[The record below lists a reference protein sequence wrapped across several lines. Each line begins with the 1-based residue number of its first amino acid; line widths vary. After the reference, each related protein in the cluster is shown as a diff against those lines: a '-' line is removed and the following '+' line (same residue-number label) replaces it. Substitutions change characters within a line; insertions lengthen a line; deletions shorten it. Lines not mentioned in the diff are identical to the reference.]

1 MSVVK
6 TYSEAGVDIEEER
19 RIIDSLAR
27 SLAFSRKGLG
37 AQIGGIGHYAG
48 LIDLGEHV
56 LALTTD
62 GVGSKVL
69 IARALGRYDTIGIDC
84 IAMNVNDL
92 VCVGAEPLAFV
103 DYLAVETMD
112 EHVASEIGKGLSRG
126 AQLANISVVG
136 GETATL
142 PELIK
147 GFDLAGSAV
156 GIARKEDVITGERI
170 EVGDVVIG
178 IPSSGLHSNG
188 YTLARRLIEQE
199 GLSYTEP
206 FPPEPEKSIGEVLL
220 EPTRIY
226 TDVLKLLGRC
236 EVHGFAHIT
245 GGGLTKLKRLTDLGF
260 HIHSPLEPQP
270 IFHFLRKVGDIEMRE
285 MYTTFNMGMG
295 FVVVC
300 PPRERK
306 KVLTLLPDAKEVG
319 HITEQNI
326 TVGELEL

>member
-1 MSVVK
+1 MVR
-6 TYSEAGVDIEEER
+6 TYSEAGVDIAKEK
-19 RIIDSLAR
+19 RIISSLVG

-37 AQIGGIGHYAG
+37 APLGTIGHYAG

-69 IARALGRYDTIGIDC
+69 IARALGKYDTIGIDC

-92 VCVGAEPLAFV
+92 LCVGAEPLAFV
-103 DYLAVETMD
+103 DYLAVEVMD
-112 EHVASEIGKGLSRG
+112 EQVAFEIGKGLSEG
-126 AQLANISVVG
+126 AELANISVVG

-156 GIARKEDVITGERI
+156 GIVKRDELITGEKI
-170 EVGDVVIG
+170 ELGDVLIG

-199 GLSYTEP
+199 GLSYTDA
-206 FPPEPEKSIGEVLL
+206 FPPELEQSIGQVLL
-220 EPTRIY
+220 TPTRIY
-226 TDVLKLLGRC
+226 TEVLEVARKC

-245 GGGLTKLKRLTDLGF
+245 GGGLTKLKRLTHLGF

-270 IFHFLRKVGDIEMRE
+270 IFGFLQELGDIEMRE
-285 MYTTFNMGMG
+285 MHTTFNMGMG

-300 PPRERK
+300 PPHERER
-306 KVLTLLPDAKEVG
+306 VLALLPDAREVG
-319 HITEQNI
+319 CVEGQGI

>member
-1 MSVVK
+1 VVR
-6 TYSEAGVDIEEER
+6 TYSEAGVDISKEK
-19 RIIDSLAR
+19 RIISSLAG

-37 AQIGGIGHYAG
+37 APLGTIGHYAG

-69 IARALGRYDTIGIDC
+69 IARALGKYDTIGIDC

-92 VCVGAEPLAFV
+92 LCVGAEPLAFV
-103 DYLAVETMD
+103 DYLAVEEMD
-112 EHVASEIGKGLSRG
+112 EHVAFEIGKGLSEG
-126 AQLANISVVG
+126 AELANISVVG

-156 GIARKEDVITGERI
+156 GIARRDELITGEKI
-170 EVGDVVIG
+170 EQGDVLIG

-188 YTLARRLIEQE
+188 YTLARRLVEQG
-199 GLSYTEP
+199 GLSYTDA
-206 FPPEPEKSIGEVLL
+206 FPPEPEQNIGQALL
-220 EPTRIY
+220 TPTRIY
-226 TDVLKLLGRC
+226 TEVLEVARRC

-245 GGGLTKLKRLTDLGF
+245 GGGLTKLKRLTSLGF
-260 HIHSPLEPQP
+260 HIHSALEPQP
-270 IFHFLRKVGDIEMRE
+270 VFHFLQELGDIEMRE
-285 MYTTFNMGMG
+285 MYATFNMGMG

-300 PPRERK
+300 PPHEK
-306 KVLTLLPDAKEVG
+306 EKVLALLPDAREVG
-319 HITEQNI
+319 CVEGQGICM
-326 TVGELEL
+326 GELEL